1 MNNCSSNGFC
11 VSPNNCEC
19 FDQYDG
25 ENCTEKVSV
34 NLNSP
39 VFSNESYSVVV
50 SENRGKGFVIL
61 TVSANDSDHGRSG
74 EISYSIEEASIA
86 NFFMISQVSSEIAVA
101 ADSVLDYENIPQK
114 QFTFIV
120 VATDNGIPTRSSEAT
135 VSVTVKDENDNCP
148 VFRTLPGNYKIPLQI
163 LAEDDDDGDNGHID
177 YSITEETDPDRK
189 FFITSTGTLSANS
202 ILQPGAYLLTV
213 VAQDRGVPP
222 CPRELTL
229 TILVDEI
236 VSSVI
241 LPTSTFI
248 SFEKTAVM
256 LSSHSS
262 RLTESIIVTSVKGTE
277 SVRTTNTETTSPEV
291 LQATSTLTMTIAQ
304 EQSPLQSS
312 TMYPQS
318 SSTINYASKMTLSP
332 SSTLNYASSIAL
344 SPSKTPLRSSTVG
357 LSLFLEVNTSFT
369 TLPQSSTLNSSAI
382 LRCSQVP

>member
-1 MNNCSSNGFC
+1 M
-11 VSPNNCEC
+11 
-19 FDQYDG
+19 
-25 ENCTEKVSV
+25 
-34 NLNSP
+34 
-39 VFSNESYSVVV
+39 
-50 SENRGKGFVIL
+50 
-61 TVSANDSDHGRSG
+61 
-74 EISYSIEEASIA
+74 
-86 NFFMISQVSSEIAVA
+86 
-101 ADSVLDYENIPQK
+101 
-114 QFTFIV
+114 
-120 VATDNGIPTRSSEAT
+120 
-135 VSVTVKDENDNCP
+135 KDENDNCP

-163 LAEDDDDGDNGHID
+163 LAQDDDDGDNGHID

-202 ILQPGAYLLTV
+202 ILQPGAYLLTI
-213 VAQDRGVPP
+213 VAQDRGDPP

-229 TILVDEI
+229 TIFVDEI

-248 SFEKTAVM
+248 SFETSSIM

-262 RLTESIIVTSVKGTE
+262 RLTESMILTSVKGTE
-277 SVRTTNTETTSPEV
+277 SVRTTNAETTSPEV
-291 LQATSTLTMTIAQ
+291 LQATSILTKTIAQ

-344 SPSKTPLRSSTVG
+344 SPSATPLRSSTVG

-369 TLPQSSTLNSSAI
+369 TLPQSSALKPKCHASAAVKYRSSYTIFIATIKYHYCSTILNI
-382 LRCSQVP
+382 EF